1 VLRAGR
7 VDYSGRRGNARETAV
22 LTGNA
27 LEHDSAKRK
36 APGGARTGLGIRNC
50 TKKGSA
56 AGVRGFPRLSHA
68 DIEGRHSA
76 PPFASRSASATDRKI
91 RHRLSTVGIS
101 EPSPGSVSAQRSF
114 AAIFAAVIARVSL
127 RASNGYC
134 LACRR
139 YFVVPMPVL
148 IAARGVDSSV
158 VGRHEAVDMRRLRPV
173 GVGDPHHRARKG
185 SS

>member
-1 VLRAGR
+1 
-7 VDYSGRRGNARETAV
+7 
-22 LTGNA
+22 
-27 LEHDSAKRK
+27 
-36 APGGARTGLGIRNC
+36 
-50 TKKGSA
+50 
-56 AGVRGFPRLSHA
+56 
-68 DIEGRHSA
+68 
-76 PPFASRSASATDRKI
+76 
-91 RHRLSTVGIS
+91 
-101 EPSPGSVSAQRSF
+101 VSAQRSF